1 MSFKSSL
8 VKMAIKL
15 TPDAMVIW
23 VANKVLKGIAEISAF
38 NLDLDSRK
46 AYVQATLLGEAEPIE
61 VWLDGFAIVSDEES
75 HQLIIHQAQSNRPW
89 LSNILSRV
97 TGKAWKIPD
106 LPQFNN
112 QIELASELLKAESPE
127 QEQEQ
132 EQEQELE
139 QEREREQER
148 VLEQERE
155 QERER
160 DLEQERER
168 EPD

>member
-23 VANKVLKGIAEISAF
+23 VGNIILKGIAEISDF
-38 NLDLDSRK
+38 NFDLDSRK

-75 HQLIIHQAQSNRPW
+75 HQLIIHQAQSNRLW
-89 LSNILSRV
+89 LNNLLSRI

-106 LPQFNN
+106 LPQFRS
-112 QIELASELLKAESPE
+112 QIELAAELFKAESPAPE
-127 QEQEQ
+127 Q
-132 EQEQELE
+132 
-139 QEREREQER
+139 
-148 VLEQERE
+148 EQERE

-160 DLEQERER
+160 ERERELELERERELEQERAR
-168 EPD
+168 EQEQN